1 MSLTIEIRVD
11 PTGKVQ
17 VQAQGFTG
25 STCRHATAGL
35 IQALGLPLQEQL
47 QPEYYQP
54 SSTSHTTPTT
64 HQSHAPFPEH

>member
-11 PTGKVQ
+11 PTGQVQ
-17 VQAQGFTG
+17 VQARGFTG

-47 QPEYYQP
+47 EPEYFQP
-54 SSTSHTTPTT
+54 SSMSLTTPTAQQT
-64 HQSHAPFPEH
+64 HAPLPEH